1 MALTLDEFRKLPDD
15 EKGER
20 YAEMS
25 DHDRFLWRVQHEP
38 LVGRDVGEFEISEEE
53 QKEADIIMNDFIE
66 KFMKQKNKG

>member
-1 MALTLDEFRKLPDD
+1 MLKLDDFLKLSDV

-20 YAEMS
+20 YEEMS
-25 DHDRFLWRVQHEP
+25 DHDKFLWRVQYEP

-53 QKEADIIMNDFIE
+53 KKEADIIMDDFIE

>member
-1 MALTLDEFRKLPDD
+1 MLKLDDFLKLPNV
-15 EKGER
+15 EKRER
-20 YAEMS
+20 YGELS